1 MLKWSSVDGNSRAM
15 VYFKARPISAPPP
28 APSKITPSG
37 TLDAVGFLSTKPALN
52 PGGRLTV
59 DVSGDSP
66 TLCLSSDAYFPGDK
80 GESQL
85 DVPTFLA
92 RAQDNP
98 KASTSKKPIPP
109 SFPVALPP
117 SRAPAGLRDC
127 LWRKDK
133 ELPVPFQLREPDPK
147 LRAAETSAKQGL
159 AHRICLTALTA
170 SLKDWLTS
178 LASSH
183 HTMDGRDLSDTLTAM
198 AAVAE
203 GTCSMAS
210 FDLQDSAKAFAEAR
224 LNARQSAAKT
234 APDLARRGVVRS
246 SPLSSSLFDQAEID
260 RVFNSVPTVIQ
271 VQQPQPQR

>member
-1 MLKWSSVDGNSRAM
+1 M

-183 HTMDGRDLSDTLTAM
+183 HTMDGRDLS
-198 AAVAE
+198 
-203 GTCSMAS
+203 
-210 FDLQDSAKAFAEAR
+210 
-224 LNARQSAAKT
+224 
-234 APDLARRGVVRS
+234 
-246 SPLSSSLFDQAEID
+246 
-260 RVFNSVPTVIQ
+260 
-271 VQQPQPQR
+271 